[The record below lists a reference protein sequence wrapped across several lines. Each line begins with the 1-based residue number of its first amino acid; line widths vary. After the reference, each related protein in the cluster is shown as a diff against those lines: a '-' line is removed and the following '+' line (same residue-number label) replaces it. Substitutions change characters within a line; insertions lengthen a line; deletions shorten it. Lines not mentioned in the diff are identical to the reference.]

1 MGNHPGLPGPGPKHP
16 QAAGQCTATHQG
28 RVSHPRAD
36 RSLYWSALNLPMH
49 FKLVALGLFMLVLM
63 LGVSCV
69 RPPPWGEASGLGHP
83 KHWNQTG

>member
-1 MGNHPGLPGPGPKHP
+1 MIRCL
-16 QAAGQCTATHQG
+16 AGYLRAT
-28 RVSHPRAD
+28 D
-36 RSLYWSALNLPMH
+36 
-49 FKLVALGLFMLVLM
+49 LVALGLFMLVLV